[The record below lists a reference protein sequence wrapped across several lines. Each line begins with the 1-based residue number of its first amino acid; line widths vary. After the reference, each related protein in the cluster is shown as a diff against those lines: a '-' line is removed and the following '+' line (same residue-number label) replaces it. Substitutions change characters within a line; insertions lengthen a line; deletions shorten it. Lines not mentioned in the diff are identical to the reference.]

1 MTLLTILLLACIT
14 FGTRY
19 LFLDGRLPIRLGPN
33 LKHLLSF
40 SGPAVL
46 TAIAA
51 PIIFV
56 HQQQLDIALDNPYL
70 WGALAAVVA
79 AYKTGSVYWTIG
91 LLVCWHLTALI
102 THRSLITAVG
112 PQRGCTVLASIDI
125 IKT

>member
-56 HQQQLDIALDNPYL
+56 HQQKLDIAIDNPYL

-79 AYKTGSVYWTIG
+79 AYKTGSELDHRFGFAGI
-91 LLVCWHLTALI
+91 CAD
-102 THRSLITAVG
+102 THRSLNYS
-112 PQRGCTVLASIDI
+112 CWASAWLHCFSMIDI